1 MQMITNKTQ
10 TPEWVAPSALAQSSD
25 HLAEFEAVYL
35 NAEDLS
41 FQYDGETLTLSTKDG
56 MFYPRVTLRRCFP
69 LSGVDEYITV
79 RSRDEEDADKEVEI
93 GIVRDARKLD
103 PVSRSAVT
111 RELRLHYFVPVIR
124 RILEIR
130 EEFGFLHWKV
140 ETDRG
145 SKEFIMRDSPI
156 RAVRQIDAAR
166 WLLIDINKTRYE
178 IRDQQSLD
186 SSSQELL
193 KRYLLL

>member
-1 MQMITNKTQ
+1 MHTSSDKTQ
-10 TPEWVAPSALAQSSD
+10 PPEWVVPSQLAESPEPM
-25 HLAEFEAVYL
+25 AEFEPVYL
-35 NAEDLS
+35 AAEHRT
-41 FQYDGETLTLSTKDG
+41 FQYDGETLTLSTSDG
-56 MFYPRVTLRRCFP
+56 AFYPRVTLRRCFP
-69 LSGVDEYITV
+69 LSGVDEFITV
-79 RSRDEEDADKEVEI
+79 RGRDAEDPDKEVEI
-93 GIVRDARKLD
+93 GIVRDASKLD
-103 PVSRSAVT
+103 PESRAAVA

-145 SKEFIMRDSPI
+145 PKGFTMRDSPI
-156 RAVRQIDAAR
+156 RAVRQVDATR

-178 IRDQQSLD
+178 IHDLESLD
-186 SSSQELL
+186 APSQDLL

>member
-69 LSGVDEYITV
+69 LSGVDEFITV
-79 RSRDEEDADKEVEI
+79 RSWDEEDSDKEIEI
-93 GIVRDARKLD
+93 GIIRDARKLD
-103 PVSRSAVT
+103 PVSQSAVT
-111 RELRLHYFVPVIR
+111 RELTLHYFVPVIQ
-124 RILEIR
+124 RILDIR

-145 SKEFIMRDSPI
+145 SKEFTMRDSPI
-156 RAVRQIDAAR
+156 RAVRQIDATR

-186 SSSQELL
+186 AHGQELL